1 MYQRTVDELQ
11 DELNSFDQRL
21 SASATGS
28 YKRKIYDLEAICC
41 ADLNRVKSR
50 FLRSLQAFENTI
62 DSIGQ
67 LGWQRM
73 NPASCRCAV
82 KKLLTENNAD
92 VCWHE
97 RQSSRNA
104 KYDRSLP
111 RSKYVETRARHAF
124 MQKSSFML
132 AAIKLKLFRC
142 SCAKN
147 TVNALY
153 RYRETEEYLYPLFGN
168 VNTLKFV
175 ALWVVSNLVAVADK
189 EKFEGCRGKRYN
201 VRGLHCNRWDGRR
214 LMQELVSIFNNNFSF
229 LRHCMLKCDIRILI
243 LRRLRFLWAKDL
255 FELRG
260 SKKVRWWRKLLACF
274 TKSCYCAKDTIF

>member
-1 MYQRTVDELQ
+1 MYQKTVDELQ

-21 SASATGS
+21 SASATSS

-82 KKLLTENNAD
+82 KKLLTENNTD

-111 RSKYVETRARHAF
+111 RSKYVQTRARHAF

-153 RYRETEEYLYPLFGN
+153 RYRETEEYLHPLFGS

-189 EKFEGCRGKRYN
+189 EKFEGWRGKRYN
-201 VRGLHCNRWDGRR
+201 VRGLHCNRWDRR
-214 LMQELVSIFNNNFSF
+214 LLIARISIDFQFSTINF
-229 LRHCMLKCDIRILI
+229 RLKCDIRILI
-243 LRRLRFLWAKDL
+243 LWRLRFLWAKNL
-255 FELRG
+255 LELRG
-260 SKKVRWWRKLLACF
+260 SKKVRWWRKLLAF
-274 TKSCYCAKDTIF
+274 FMKSYYRAKDTIF

>member
-21 SASATGS
+21 SASATSS

-82 KKLLTENNAD
+82 KKLLTENNTD

-111 RSKYVETRARHAF
+111 RSKYVQTRARQAF

-132 AAIKLKLFRC
+132 AAIRLKLFRC

-175 ALWVVSNLVAVADK
+175 TLWVVVSNLVAVADK
-189 EKFEGCRGKRYN
+189 KKFEGWRGKRYY
-201 VRGLHCNRWDGRR
+201 VRGLHCNRWDRRR
-214 LMQELVSIFNNNFSF
+214 LMQELVSILNHFSF
-229 LRHCMLKCDIRILI
+229 LRHCMLKCDIRIL
-243 LRRLRFLWAKDL
+243 AKNL
-255 FELRG
+255 LEFWG

-274 TKSCYCAKDTIF
+274 MSIKCYCAKDAIF

>member
-1 MYQRTVDELQ
+1 
-11 DELNSFDQRL
+11 
-21 SASATGS
+21 
-28 YKRKIYDLEAICC
+28 
-41 ADLNRVKSR
+41 
-50 FLRSLQAFENTI
+50 
-62 DSIGQ
+62 
-67 LGWQRM
+67 M

-214 LMQELVSIFNNNFSF
+214 LMQELVSIFNKNFSF

-260 SKKVRWWRKLLACF
+260 SKLESSMVKKTIGLFYEILLLCKRHDF
-274 TKSCYCAKDTIF
+274 LDTGIIMALIFKIDTENLHNYQLLFWVKAFASVTVSYISSIDYYVDSIFK